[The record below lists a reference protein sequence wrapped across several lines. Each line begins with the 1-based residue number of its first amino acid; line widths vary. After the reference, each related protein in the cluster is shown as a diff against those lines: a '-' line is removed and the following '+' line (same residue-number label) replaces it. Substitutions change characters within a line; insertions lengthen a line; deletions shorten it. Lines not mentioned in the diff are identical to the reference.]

1 MPSHLGILVGAAV
14 ALILILVMWLLV
26 SIPVWL
32 ASKVIARR
40 STIGRAM
47 IATLVGV
54 IVYLV
59 IAAIFSLVSPV
70 LGVVLGLL
78 GVLLVFKS
86 VFGVGWLGALGI
98 ALLAVIFWVVI
109 LAIISLLGLSL
120 SFPLHLPLTH

>member
-40 STIGRAM
+40 STIGGAM

-120 SFPLHLPLTH
+120 SFPLHLPLSH